1 MPTAQPDLPPLKDVI
16 QRYGLDPKK
25 SLGQNF
31 LLDPRLVARIAAV
44 AGNLTDSHVIEI
56 GPGPGGLTRALLA
69 AGAKEV
75 IAIERDER
83 CVAALTE
90 LEAAYPGRLRIVPG
104 DALALDPATLVPA
117 PRRIVANLP
126 YNIATTLLTG
136 WLSRIEAYESLTLMF
151 QKEVAERLTAS
162 PRSKDYGRLSILTQW
177 LTRPEHVFDIP
188 PGAFYP
194 PPKVTS
200 TVVHLTPRATPLAPA
215 DRKILE
221 KVTAAGFGQRRKML
235 RSSLKSLG
243 LDTEALLAAAGIE
256 PTTRAEELSVE
267 AFCALARLVAA
278 TGS

>member
-1 MPTAQPDLPPLKDVI
+1 MAEPTPVLPPLKDVI
-16 QRYGLDPKK
+16 QRHGLDPRK

-31 LLDPRLVARIAAV
+31 LLDPRLIARIAAA
-44 AGNLTDSHVIEI
+44 AGKLGDAHVVEI

-75 IAIERDER
+75 VAIERDER
-83 CVAALTE
+83 CVAALRE

-104 DALALDPATLVPA
+104 DALAIDPATLVPA

-126 YNIATTLLTG
+126 YNIATPLLTS
-136 WLSRIEAYESLTLMF
+136 WLARIQDYEGLTLMF
-151 QKEVAERLTAS
+151 QREVADRLTAR

-177 LTRPEHVFDIP
+177 LTVPEQVFDIP
-188 PGAFYP
+188 PGAFFP

-200 TVVHLTPRATPLAPA
+200 TVVHLTPRPQPLAPA
-215 DRKILE
+215 DRLVLE

-243 LDTEALLAAAGIE
+243 VDTEALLAGAEVE
-256 PTTRAEELSVE
+256 PTARAEELSVE
-267 AFCALARLVAA
+267 QFCALARLLAA
-278 TGS
+278 GA